1 MTWFDYAVLAVL
13 GLSLLWSLM
22 HGFVREL
29 VSVAGWVAAFVLAM
43 TFAQAL
49 AGLLPVSLGPFLAGL
64 SAFLIIFIGVWVLS
78 GLIGMILS
86 KVVKAAGLGWADRM
100 LGALFGLV
108 RGLVIVLVMVML
120 GGLTPLPREPFW
132 RDAVLS
138 DPLETMVVLIKRA
151 LPEGLAER
159 MRFGMRGAESRP

>member
-13 GLSLLWSLM
+13 GISLLWSLF

-43 TFAQAL
+43 TFTQVL
-49 AGLLPVSLGPFLAGL
+49 ASMLPASLGPFLAGL
-64 SAFLIIFIGVWVLS
+64 IAFLLIFVGVWLLS
-78 GLIGMILS
+78 GMIGLILS
-86 KVVKAAGLGWADRM
+86 KVARAAGLGWADRL

-108 RGLVIVLVMVML
+108 RGAIIVLVAVML

-138 DPLETMVVLIKRA
+138 GPLESAVAFIKQA
-151 LPEGLAER
+151 LPDGLAER
-159 MRFGMRGAESRP
+159 VRFSRPGA

>member
-13 GLSLLWSLM
+13 GLSLLWSLL

-43 TFAQAL
+43 TFTQAI
-49 AGLLPVSLGPFLAGL
+49 ARLLPASLGPFLAGL
-64 SAFLIIFIGVWVLS
+64 LAFLAIFIGVWLLS
-78 GLIGMILS
+78 GLVGMILS
-86 KVVKAAGLGWADRM
+86 RVVKAAGLGWADRM

-108 RGLVIVLVMVML
+108 RGVIIVLVAVML

-132 RDAVLS
+132 RDAMLS
-138 DPLETMVVLIKRA
+138 GPLETAVVLVKRS
-151 LPEGLAER
+151 LPDGLAER
-159 MRFGMRGAESRP
+159 MRFGKQGA

>member
-29 VSVAGWVAAFVLAM
+29 VSVAGWVAAFVLSMAF
-43 TFAQAL
+43 TQVL
-49 AGLLPVSLGPFLAGL
+49 ARMLPESLGPFLAGL
-64 SAFLIIFIGVWVLS
+64 IAFLMIFVGVWLLS
-78 GLIGMILS
+78 GLIGLILS
-86 KVVKAAGLGWADRM
+86 KAVKAAGLGWADRM

-108 RGLVIVLVMVML
+108 RGAIIVLVAVML

-132 RDAVLS
+132 RDAVFS
-138 DPLETMVVLIKRA
+138 GPLETAVVLVKQA
-151 LPEGLAER
+151 LPDGLAER
-159 MRFGMRGAESRP
+159 MRFGGQGA